1 MIIFQSFFLTLYN
14 NIAQF
19 SFYLE
24 YQMFFEKHTFM
35 ELIFLFSTFCSSIL
49 KPNLQI
55 GKIK

>member
-1 MIIFQSFFLTLYN
+1 MIIFLTLYN
-14 NIAQF
+14 NITQF